1 MVVTCHSH
9 LLSALLLLVL
19 LIAHPAFA
27 TLTGYRA
34 EQPINRGSDLDRL
47 GLRSADK
54 NGDGCLSFV
63 EMAAFYSLPHKPKR
77 ARCMRQVLE
86 DHMGDGTLICSEN
99 EYYAFHDSNAGRQL
113 YQCAFIP
120 D

>member
-63 EMAAFYSLPHKPKR
+63 EMAAFYSLVSLAASGVLACGGIPPPCPKP
-77 ARCMRQVLE
+77 A
-86 DHMGDGTLICSEN
+86 TP
-99 EYYAFHDSNAGRQL
+99 AFSLLPLSHTSRSAPGV
-113 YQCAFIP
+113 
-120 D
+120 